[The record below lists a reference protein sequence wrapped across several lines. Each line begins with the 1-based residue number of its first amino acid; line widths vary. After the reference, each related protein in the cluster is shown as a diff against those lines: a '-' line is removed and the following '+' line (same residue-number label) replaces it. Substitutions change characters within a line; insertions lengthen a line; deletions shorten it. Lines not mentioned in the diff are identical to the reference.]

1 MSSSLDSNTREENDT
16 MTSTQWKSSSPLAPV
31 VSVSITAYNSATW
44 LPRALDSVLK
54 QRATFPIEIVI
65 GDDCSQDATVSVAHS
80 YREKYPD
87 VIRVLERSKNVGI
100 QRNYYETFEQCRGKF
115 IAWLDADDY
124 WTDQE
129 KLAIQVETL
138 ESDPSISLCCHVVRW
153 YSPRSATVV
162 F

>member
-87 VIRVLERSKNVGI
+87 VIRVLERSKNVG
-100 QRNYYETFEQCRGKF
+100 
-115 IAWLDADDY
+115 
-124 WTDQE
+124 
-129 KLAIQVETL
+129 
-138 ESDPSISLCCHVVRW
+138 RW
-153 YSPRSATVV
+153 V
-162 F
+162 FT